1 MKSKMLVDEFVDL
14 IDGYKVSKID
24 DFIKKIKSYLNK
36 ITISNNNEFEVV
48 YSNALEPI
56 DLYDIE
62 LRFSDVYGFD
72 FSKDFQEWIEYTNS
86 EEYKNQ
92 SLRTKITNKVKREV
106 TDQDTKDDVKRILN
120 QYKLTYD
127 LDSALE
133 IIKQGL
139 GDESESLDRIEEE
152 QITWF
157 QSLNDINEKYDYAN
171 WLDWASSNAKNVSF
185 STHIAKL
192 THSGIS
198 GASNIYFDKVDEER
212 YLSTSSLKNK
222 EIEISQTNNAL
233 APIGKLL
240 QLQANNESLSELLK
254 KGNLAIFEE
263 FAKNDEQL
271 AQWRKGFD
279 AVFKE
284 KSLASHYLAKQ
295 MYFPINDNDH
305 SDNENYHLINT
316 MMSSSLDQIITE
328 KVSFAKYSKEMVEI
342 RKQKKEGLYHQ
353 GIQIAHPNLA
363 ILKVTASN
371 HGNASPLN
379 GKRSGRRYL
388 LPSMPPIWQKIP
400 SPPLKQK
407 SLFDGEFEKRSWKS
421 AKELQ
426 KYLIKLQ
433 NKEFGNKAIR
443 DQVKQLINN
452 TINILFDYV
461 LEIQAMPSGWSE
473 QAELKEAHALWL
485 DSNRDDQ
492 DFQAKR
498 KSGQW
503 QDDICKDFGLW
514 MSAKLSNKEMKLVKF
529 EDNKWA
535 KLLQNRLDLF
545 DKGWEGTK

>member
-1 MKSKMLVDEFVDL
+1 MLVDEFIDL
-14 IDGYKVSKID
+14 IDGYKISKID
-24 DFIKKIKSYLNK
+24 DFIKKIKSDLSK
-36 ITISNNNEFEVV
+36 LTIGTNSEFEII
-48 YSNALEPI
+48 YSNALEPVHLNHI
-56 DLYDIE
+56 KTLLTEMYD
-62 LRFSDVYGFD
+62 FD
-72 FSKDFQEWIEYTNS
+72 FSQALIEWQEEQQN
-86 EEYKNQ
+86 EQYKVQ
-92 SLRTKITNKVKREV
+92 SLRTKITNKVKKEV

-139 GDESESLDRIEEE
+139 SDKDESLDSIEEQ
-152 QITWF
+152 QITWL
-157 QSLNDINEKYDYAN
+157 QLLNDINAKYDYAN
-171 WLDWASSNAKNVSF
+171 WLDWASSNAKNISF
-185 STHIAKL
+185 ATHIAKL

-198 GASNIYFDKVDEER
+198 GASDIYFDKVDEGR

-240 QLQANNESLSELLK
+240 QLQAYNESLSEQLNN
-254 KGNLAIFEE
+254 GNLKIFED

-271 AQWRKGFD
+271 AQWRKGFE

-295 MYFPINDNDH
+295 MYFPINNNDH
-305 SDNENYHLINT
+305 DDNKNYHLINP
-316 MMSSSLDQIITE
+316 MMSSSFDQIIVE

-342 RKQKKEGLYHQ
+342 RKQKKDGLFHQ
-353 GIQIAHPNLA
+353 DIQMAYPNLA
-363 ILKVTASN
+363 IIKVTASN

-388 LPSMPPIWQKIP
+388 LPSMPPTWQKIP

-407 SLFDGEFEKRSWKS
+407 SLFDGEFEKRSWES
-421 AKELQ
+421 AKKLQ

-443 DQVKQLINN
+443 DQVKQHINN
-452 TINILFDYV
+452 VINILFDYV
-461 LEIQAMPSGWSE
+461 LEIQAMPPGWSE
-473 QAELKEAHALWL
+473 QAKLKEAHALWL
-485 DSNRDDQ
+485 DCNRDDQ
-492 DFQAKR
+492 AFRDKR
-498 KSGQW
+498 KGGQW
-503 QDDICKDFGLW
+503 QGEVCQDFGLW
-514 MSAKLSNKEMKLVKF
+514 MSAKVSNKEMKLVKF

-535 KLLQNRLDLF
+535 KLLQNRINLL
-545 DKGWEGTK
+545 DKGWEEAK